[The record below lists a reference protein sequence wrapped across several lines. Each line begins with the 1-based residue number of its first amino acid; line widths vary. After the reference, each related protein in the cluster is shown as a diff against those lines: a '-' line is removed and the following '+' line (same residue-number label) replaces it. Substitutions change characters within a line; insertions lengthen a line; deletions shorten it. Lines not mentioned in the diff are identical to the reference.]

1 MKLLCTRSDFPRTF
15 TKDMK
20 YEIKGIK
27 WDTFITIDNN
37 GDERNVLLHNK
48 YFDFLL
54 FLEE

>member
-15 TKDMK
+15 TKDIK
-20 YEIKGIK
+20 YEIKGLK
-27 WDTFITIDNN
+27 WDTFVTIDNN

-54 FLEE
+54 FTEE

>member
-15 TKDMK
+15 TEDAK

-27 WDTFITIDNN
+27 WDTFVTIDNN

-48 YFDFLL
+48 CFDFLL
-54 FLEE
+54 DTEE